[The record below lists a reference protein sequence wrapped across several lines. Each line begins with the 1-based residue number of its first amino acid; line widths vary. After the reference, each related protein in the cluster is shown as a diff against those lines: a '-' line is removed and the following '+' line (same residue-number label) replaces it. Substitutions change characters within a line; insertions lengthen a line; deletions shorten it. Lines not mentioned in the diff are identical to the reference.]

1 MKKVLSLLLSMM
13 ILLSCFA
20 VMAVSVNAATKP
32 VPGYYVIG
40 TMTDWTLD
48 KDYLMQKSYFGNHY
62 ELLQIPLNEGD
73 ELKVVYSDDGV
84 RKTTWYPSGVDN
96 NFIVQETNQYYN
108 IELAPDYDE
117 FAEEWYEG
125 CIKVQP
131 CPPPIDEPDP
141 TVPEP
146 VNHTKELWER
156 GADLTAADL
165 EDAVNEAFNSLEW
178 IYADEITIYNSYR
191 FTCTSAYV
199 VDYNVKYYGYY
210 GCVILEELLGDYLL
224 YSTSSYE
231 PSLFVDDKLY
241 TLTKA
246 YQAGLLTS
254 EMLEE
259 LVEADYQGG
268 AFGLGGCRIITR
280 YIKGD
285 ADGDGECNIIDATM
299 IQRHEANIA
308 TSAFYKPLADVDGD
322 SNVSIIDATLI
333 QRKEAGLHIAY
344 EIG

>member
-1 MKKVLSLLLSMM
+1 MKKVLSLLLSLM

-156 GADLTAADL
+156 GADLTAAEL
-165 EDAVNEAFNSLEW
+165 EDAVNEAFNSRRW
-178 IYADEITIYNSYR
+178 IYADEIAVHHAYR
-191 FTCTSAYV
+191 FNGTPAYE
-199 VDYNVKYYGYY
+199 VDFEVEGYFCY
-210 GCVILEELLGDYLL
+210 ACVILEELFGDYFFT
-224 YSTSSYE
+224 SSSSYE
-231 PSLFVDDKLY
+231 PYIFADNQLY
-241 TLTKA
+241 TISQA
-246 YQAGLLTS
+246 YQAGILTE
-254 EMLEE
+254 EMLKE
-259 LVEADYQGG
+259 LAEADHSTDHITTSNW
-268 AFGLGGCRIITR
+268 FVTR

-322 SNVSIIDATLI
+322 KDVSIVDATLI
-333 QRKEAGLHIAY
+333 QRSEAGLY
-344 EIG
+344 TIG